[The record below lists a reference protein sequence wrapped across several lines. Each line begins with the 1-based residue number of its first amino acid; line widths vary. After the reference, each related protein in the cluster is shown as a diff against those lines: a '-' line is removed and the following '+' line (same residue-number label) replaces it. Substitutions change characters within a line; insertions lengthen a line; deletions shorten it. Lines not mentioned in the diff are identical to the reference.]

1 MKETL
6 QLWTVVWGA
15 VIKRYLRCCRSSY
28 SFLYL
33 FKNRRRTIE
42 SSSKRNNEPRL
53 SWTPGMLGGSDS
65 TRSNAVG
72 FLQRGPRTSRGL
84 WPGPDVAVN
93 GGGFV
98 ALTVPYFSFSVIV
111 SFQLFFT
118 WFIHGGGCSVSCG
131 RVCSYSPPGVD
142 ALRALNETNSGV
154 LLIVREF
161 LVCQGFPGWSAGLYQ
176 SAPAALDRRATGNRF
191 LDYFISNATF
201 LLREQK
207 WRNKE
212 NRTDS
217 LGINRFCFSFIDI
230 LRGNLKDYFW
240 LYLFFVRWFFSFFI
254 VFIWVCDGR
263 KCPDQEA
270 EVKVS
275 VSVTLEQMPSL
286 GQTLKM
292 IFFFFFSSSVVVW
305 Y

>member
-1 MKETL
+1 MTCHDVITVQKNWSCVSSFILFDIRHWQGKCFNITNTKPTSAENKKIIPCCRCGGRCFTACTCVKETL

-118 WFIHGGGCSVSCG
+118 WFIHGGGCSVS
-131 RVCSYSPPGVD
+131 
-142 ALRALNETNSGV
+142 
-154 LLIVREF
+154 
-161 LVCQGFPGWSAGLYQ
+161 
-176 SAPAALDRRATGNRF
+176 
-191 LDYFISNATF
+191 
-201 LLREQK
+201 
-207 WRNKE
+207 
-212 NRTDS
+212 
-217 LGINRFCFSFIDI
+217 
-230 LRGNLKDYFW
+230 RGPRL
-240 LYLFFVRWFFSFFI
+240 
-254 VFIWVCDGR
+254 
-263 KCPDQEA
+263 
-270 EVKVS
+270 
-275 VSVTLEQMPSL
+275 
-286 GQTLKM
+286 
-292 IFFFFFSSSVVVW
+292 
-305 Y
+305 